1 MKPRVDRC
9 RAYTLIEIM
18 LVVAIMLIIVSVGV
32 PSLFKS
38 LRKDALRGAVSD
50 VLSTCA
56 QARAQAILSGGPVEF
71 VMTVFAVDD
80 LRLSIQPGRRRDAGG
95 EGEES
100 LPPLTMLDADE
111 ELGNSDAPGSVRIHE
126 DIAVQRTH
134 HEQCYEC
141 IEPYDQEIV
150 EIGLL
155 EPLWDSRNNFEKA
168 HEKIFDKLPAT
179 TEKNAAMYPG
189 STCRDFEKWL
199 KENFPNSKKPVD
211 EENSD

>member
-126 DIAVQRTH
+126 DIAVQNIFVNLREVDMNASQVRVRFYPNGMSDEFSMLLNWVVMNQLRIIKVDPMTGLA
-134 HEQCYEC
+134 E
-141 IEPYDQEIV
+141 V
-150 EIGLL
+150 ESV
-155 EPLWDSRNNFEKA
+155 E
-168 HEKIFDKLPAT
+168 
-179 TEKNAAMYPG
+179 
-189 STCRDFEKWL
+189 
-199 KENFPNSKKPVD
+199 
-211 EENSD
+211 

>member
-1 MKPRVDRC
+1 MTQYSHK
-9 RAYTLIEIM
+9 TE
-18 LVVAIMLIIVSVGV
+18 
-32 PSLFKS
+32 
-38 LRKDALRGAVSD
+38 
-50 VLSTCA
+50 TCGICKKEVN
-56 QARAQAILSGGPVEF
+56 QRQGLLYYSGDNEWGH
-71 VMTVFAVDD
+71 
-80 LRLSIQPGRRRDAGG
+80 LRLFICNDC
-95 EGEES
+95 
-100 LPPLTMLDADE
+100 
-111 ELGNSDAPGSVRIHE
+111 HE

-141 IEPYDQEIV
+141 IEPYDQEFV